1 MQFLESWIDEYQSY
15 LKSFIGSLKAL
26 EPSPSGFIRQEF
38 LEHELKQGLRNTLQ
52 ITADLTQEA
61 NSDIVALPPLEDGRF
76 IQAAKSAEDS
86 SQTVEKLEDFD
97 HRETAALDPLLQGLS
112 HMNQYILKVAS
123 MFQSGSLSLTQ
134 YQPKS
139 LNWKDFHEGGLF
151 GVDILGVAKSNR
163 APVVV
168 NTKRYRDLGMDKDL
182 VVIEDAGEYA
192 YCLYISEMEN
202 NECPVIAWNRP
213 GGLDDYNTAK
223 NFYEFLSQRLLDAK
237 EAWEEDF

>member
-1 MQFLESWIDEYQSY
+1 MDKEELIHFINEHKELDDFTGGVDESQINSIQNELGVELPESYKWFLTTY
-15 LKSFIGSLKAL
+15 GS
-26 EPSPSGFIRQEF
+26 
-38 LEHELKQGLRNTLQ
+38 
-52 ITADLTQEA
+52 
-61 NSDIVALPPLEDGRF
+61 
-76 IQAAKSAEDS
+76 
-86 SQTVEKLEDFD
+86 
-97 HRETAALDPLLQGLS
+97 
-112 HMNQYILKVAS
+112 
-123 MFQSGSLSLTQ
+123 
-134 YQPKS
+134 
-139 LNWKDFHEGGLF
+139 GGLY
-151 GVDILGVAKSNR
+151 GMNILGVAKSNR

-223 NFYEFLSQRLLDAK
+223 DFYEFLSQRLLDAK